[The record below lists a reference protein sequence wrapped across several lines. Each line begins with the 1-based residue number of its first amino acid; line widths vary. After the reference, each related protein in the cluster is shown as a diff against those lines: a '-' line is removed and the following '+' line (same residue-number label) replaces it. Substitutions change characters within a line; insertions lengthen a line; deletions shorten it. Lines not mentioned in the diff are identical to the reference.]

1 MSAGENLS
9 AMIDD
14 RAGPVRDRLCMRDD
28 CLVVESM
35 KGYAGSKK
43 PHPGDRARML
53 KRAMPHAPRLAKES
67 S

>member
-28 CLVVESM
+28 CLVVERRLGRQQ
-35 KGYAGSKK
+35 KT
-43 PHPGDRARML
+43 P
-53 KRAMPHAPRLAKES
+53 PRG
-67 S
+67 

>member
-35 KGYAGSKK
+35 KG
-43 PHPGDRARML
+43 
-53 KRAMPHAPRLAKES
+53 
-67 S
+67 